1 MQDREVTI
9 QTQPG
14 KTEEAIRIYRD
25 SVIPA
30 AKQQKG
36 FKSALLLTDPS
47 TGKGISVTLWET
59 EADQKACETSGYFQ
73 QQIAKFAAVFAGT
86 PVLEAY
92 VVSAQA

>member
-1 MQDREVTI
+1 MQARVVTI

-36 FKSALLLTDPS
+36 FKSALLLTDPG

-59 EADQKACETSGYFQ
+59 EADQKASETSGYFQ
-73 QQIAKFAAVFAGT
+73 QQIAKFAAVFAGP